1 MKISLIL
8 EREVYTDKSTIGK
21 LYYKDLQTIY
31 PKFICYTLEDTC
43 RDLNFD
49 GDLEDKGEEKVFG
62 ETAIP
67 ADTYEMKMRYS
78 PGFKINTP
86 HLQNVPGFEYI
97 LIHTGNAPKDS
108 KGCILVGKNQAKD
121 WISESRTAFKE
132 LMFLL
137 KKYSEMEITIVD
149 KKLIP
154 IA

>member
-43 RDLNFD
+43 RDWNRD
-49 GDLEDKGEEKVFG
+49 GDLDDVGEAKVFG

-67 ADTYEMKMRYS
+67 SGTYEMKMRFS
-78 PGFKINTP
+78 PGFKITTP
-86 HLQNVPGFEYI
+86 HLQNVKGYEYI
-97 LIHTGNAPKDS
+97 LIHPGNGPKDS
-108 KGCILVGKNQAKD
+108 KGCILVGKNQSKD
-121 WISESRTAFKE
+121 WILESRSAFKE

-137 KKYSEMEITIVD
+137 KKYSEMEITLVD
-149 KKLIP
+149 KKIIP
-154 IA
+154 LA